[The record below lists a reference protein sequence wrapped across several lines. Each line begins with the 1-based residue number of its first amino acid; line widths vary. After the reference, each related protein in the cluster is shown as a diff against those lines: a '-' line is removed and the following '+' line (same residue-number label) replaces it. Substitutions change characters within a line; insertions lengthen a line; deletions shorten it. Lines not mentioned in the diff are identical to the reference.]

1 MPVRNRLLE
10 LQKNANI
17 TQKDIEAQNMPGSED
32 GIPMEPLLKNMSEDS
47 KRFFEKI
54 EEIKDNIDTI
64 SDNAKNI
71 KHLHAKILYQAN
83 PDPTHQ
89 ERLDDLAAENLRL
102 GAQVGKALSAEHDK
116 LDTAIQAASGGAKSQ
131 KLGVEM
137 RMRKVQLSTNT
148 QRFKE
153 VIGKF
158 HAEMDEFKN
167 NEKEKVSKR
176 IRTVYPEYND
186 DEVQKMVESDK
197 VEGNLFSKGYLQET
211 EKAKRQLTELED
223 RLEEFKKLERS
234 LVELNKL
241 FLEMAALVQQQGE
254 MVDNIAIQVEEAA
267 ERTKEGNTQLDKAAK
282 LKIQGRKLKLIIA
295 AVVAVLLLVLLLV
308 ILSEFG
314 AFSGS
319 DTRTVIVEKTIIQYV
334 TDNKTVTSTAPVN
347 PPSSPVPSTSQPPPA
362 AEVET
367 TTELVEL
374 KP

>member
-1 MPVRNRLLE
+1 M
-10 LQKNANI
+10 
-17 TQKDIEAQNMPGSED
+17 
-32 GIPMEPLLKNMSEDS
+32 
-47 KRFFEKI
+47 
-54 EEIKDNIDTI
+54 
-64 SDNAKNI
+64 
-71 KHLHAKILYQAN
+71 
-83 PDPTHQ
+83 
-89 ERLDDLAAENLRL
+89 
-102 GAQVGKALSAEHDK
+102 
-116 LDTAIQAASGGAKSQ
+116 
-131 KLGVEM
+131 
-137 RMRKVQLSTNT
+137 
-148 QRFKE
+148 
-153 VIGKF
+153 
-158 HAEMDEFKN
+158 
-167 NEKEKVSKR
+167 
-176 IRTVYPEYND
+176 
-186 DEVQKMVESDK
+186 
-197 VEGNLFSKGYLQET
+197 
-211 EKAKRQLTELED
+211 
-223 RLEEFKKLERS
+223 
-234 LVELNKL
+234 ELNKL

-347 PPSSPVPSTSQPPPA
+347 PPSSPVPSTSQPPPP

>member
-186 DEVQKMVESDK
+186 DEVQAMVESDK
-197 VEGNLFSKGYLQET
+197 IGDLFSKGYLQET

-234 LVELNKL
+234 LMELHKL

-254 MVDNIAIQVEEAA
+254 TIDNIAIQVEEAA

-347 PPSSPVPSTSQPPPA
+347 PPPSPVPSTPQTPP